1 MEFPQFLYILIFSNI
16 LALTT
21 EFVSEYN
28 SVISTAG
35 ESWLSY
41 LLPLLSLRN
50 PRIKLKGSHTKS
62 FQVIF
67 LLAVIWLLK

>member
-28 SVISTAG
+28 GVISTAG
-35 ESWLSY
+35 EKLTELFITIASIKE
-41 LLPLLSLRN
+41 SL
-50 PRIKLKGSHTKS
+50 H
-62 FQVIF
+62 
-67 LLAVIWLLK
+67 

>member
-21 EFVSEYN
+21 EFLSEYN

-35 ESWLSY
+35 EKLTE
-41 LLPLLSLRN
+41 LFITIAF
-50 PRIKLKGSHTKS
+50 IKESPH
-62 FQVIF
+62 
-67 LLAVIWLLK
+67 

>member
-35 ESWLSY
+35 EKLTELFITIAFIKDVSGLVSWLSCS
-41 LLPLLSLRN
+41 LDSLSD
-50 PRIKLKGSHTKS
+50 PIS
-62 FQVIF
+62 
-67 LLAVIWLLK
+67 